1 MNQLKRFLLAGVATL
16 GLLSPFAHGATIVLD
31 DFDNYVADKMI
42 NQQTTSWTRFGVAFA
57 DGIYSIRDGVGG
69 TRGASV
75 IMQFD
80 QAKGNTN
87 GSMRY
92 VYGSPASYEQGVTFS
107 FDLGVNTLSPST
119 KVTLQVSDSTNSN
132 IYEFTS
138 THSVA
143 STSFENHSFTID
155 ANTMRRVGGTGSLD
169 AVLQDLKN
177 VTIRFTNTG
186 EDVKQNFSIDNFTV
200 TYNAIPEP
208 TAAFLV
214 PAAGGLFLAL
224 RLRSRARKSS

>member
-16 GLLSPFAHGATIVLD
+16 GLFSPLANGATIVLD
-31 DFDNYVADKMI
+31 DFNNYVATSMI
-42 NQQTTSWTRFGVAFA
+42 NQQTTSWTRFGVAFS
-57 DGIYSIRDGVGG
+57 DGIYSIAGGVGG

-75 IMQFD
+75 IMQFSPTT
-80 QAKGNTN
+80 TN

-92 VYGSPASYEQGVTFS
+92 VYASPASYEQGVTFS
-107 FDLGVNTLSPST
+107 FDLAVNTLSPST
-119 KVTLQVSDSTNSN
+119 RVTLQVSDSTNSN

-224 RLRSRARKSS
+224 RLRSRTRKSS